1 MVNGLSDNELKEF
14 LDSKYLQ
21 YNQKKFIE
29 SDPIQVPHNFTSKE
43 DIEISSFLTATIA
56 WGQRKTIIKNSF
68 KMMNLLDNSPYDY
81 IINSSEKEID
91 KLNIKHRT
99 FNEIDFRYFIKRL
112 KYIYKEYGNLENI
125 FFENVKNNTL
135 HNSIHNFKSLF
146 FKNNFPLRTTKH
158 ISDPYKGSA
167 CKRINMFLRWMVR
180 KDSNGVDFGIWNK
193 ISPSYLSC
201 PLDVHSGRVAR
212 KLGILNRTQ
221 NDHKAVLELDKKLR
235 ILDSNDPVKYDFSLF
250 GLGVFEGF

>member
-1 MVNGLSDNELKEF
+1 MVNGLSNNELKEF
-14 LDSKYLQ
+14 LDSKYVQ

-68 KMMNLLDNSPYDY
+68 KMMDLLDNSPYDY
-81 IINSSEKEID
+81 IINSTEKEID

-112 KYIYKEYGNLENI
+112 KYIYKDYGNLENI
-125 FFENVKNNTL
+125 FFENIKDNTL

-167 CKRINMFLRWMVR
+167 CKRVNMFLRWMVR

-221 NDHKAVLELDKKLR
+221 NDHKAVLELDNKLR

>member
-1 MVNGLSDNELKEF
+1 MVNGLSNNELKEF
-14 LDSKYLQ
+14 LDSKYEQ

-68 KMMNLLDNSPYDY
+68 KMMDLLDNSPYDY
-81 IINSSEKEID
+81 IINSTEKEID

-99 FNEIDFRYFIKRL
+99 FNEIDFRYFIKKL
-112 KYIYKEYGNLENI
+112 KYIYKDYGNLENL
-125 FFENVKNNTL
+125 FFENIEGNTM
-135 HNSIHNFKSLF
+135 HKSIHNFKSLF
-146 FKNNFPLRTTKH
+146 FKNNYPLRTTKH
-158 ISDPYKGSA
+158 ISDPFKGSA
-167 CKRINMFLRWMVR
+167 CKRVNMFLRWMVR

-212 KLGILNRTQ
+212 KLGMLKRNQ
-221 NDHKAVLELDKKLR
+221 NDHKAVIELDNKLR
-235 ILDSNDPVKYDFSLF
+235 IFDSNDPVKYDFSLF

>member
-1 MVNGLSDNELKEF
+1 MANGLNNNELKEF
-14 LDSKYLQ
+14 LDSKYIQ

-29 SDPIQVPHNFTSKE
+29 SDPIQVPHKFTSKE

-68 KMMNLLDNSPYDY
+68 KMMDLLDNSPYDY
-81 IINSSEKEID
+81 IINSTEKEID
-91 KLNIKHRT
+91 KLNVKHRT
-99 FNEIDFRYFIKRL
+99 FNEIDFRYFIKQL
-112 KYIYKEYGNLENI
+112 KYIYINHGNLENI
-125 FFENVKNNTL
+125 FFDNIENNSL
-135 HNSIHNFKSLF
+135 HKSIHVFKSLF

-212 KLGILNRTQ
+212 KLGMLKRNQ
-221 NDHKAVLELDKKLR
+221 NDHKAVIELDNKL
-235 ILDSNDPVKYDFSLF
+235 IIFDSNDPVKYDFSLF

>member
-14 LDSKYLQ
+14 LDSKYEQ

-68 KMMNLLDNSPYDY
+68 KMMDLLDNSPYDY
-81 IINSSEKEID
+81 IINSTEKEID

-99 FNEIDFRYFIKRL
+99 FNEIDFRYFIKKL
-112 KYIYKEYGNLENI
+112 KYIYKDYGNLENL
-125 FFENVKNNTL
+125 FFENIEGNTM

-146 FKNNFPLRTTKH
+146 FKNNYPLRTTKH
-158 ISDPYKGSA
+158 ISDPFKGSA
-167 CKRINMFLRWMVR
+167 CKRVNMFLRWMVR

-193 ISPSYLSC
+193 ISPSHLSC

-221 NDHKAVLELDKKLR
+221 NDHKAVIELDNKLR
-235 ILDSNDPVKYDFSLF
+235 IFDSNDPVKYDFSLF

>member
-1 MVNGLSDNELKEF
+1 MVNGLSNNELKEF
-14 LDSKYLQ
+14 LDSKYVQ

-68 KMMNLLDNSPYDY
+68 KMMDLLDNSPYDY
-81 IINSSEKEID
+81 IINSTEKEID

-112 KYIYKEYGNLENI
+112 KYIYKDYGNLENI
-125 FFENVKNNTL
+125 FFENIKDNTL

-146 FKNNFPLRTTKH
+146 FKNNYPLRTTKH
-158 ISDPYKGSA
+158 ISDPFKGSA
-167 CKRINMFLRWMVR
+167 CKRVNMFLRWMVR

-221 NDHKAVLELDKKLR
+221 NDHKAVLELDNKLR

>member
-1 MVNGLSDNELKEF
+1 MVNGLSNNELKEF
-14 LDSKYLQ
+14 LDSKYEQ

-68 KMMNLLDNSPYDY
+68 KMMDLLDNSPYDY
-81 IINSSEKEID
+81 IINSTEKEID

-99 FNEIDFRYFIKRL
+99 FNEIDFRYFIKKL
-112 KYIYKEYGNLENI
+112 KYIYKDYGNLENL
-125 FFENVKNNTL
+125 FFENIDGNTM

-146 FKNNFPLRTTKH
+146 FKNNYPLRTTKH
-158 ISDPYKGSA
+158 ISDPFKGSA
-167 CKRINMFLRWMVR
+167 CKRVNMFLRWMVR

-193 ISPSYLSC
+193 ISPSHLSC

-221 NDHKAVLELDKKLR
+221 NDHKAVIELDNKLR
-235 ILDSNDPVKYDFSLF
+235 IFDSNDPVKYDFSLF

>member
-1 MVNGLSDNELKEF
+1 MVNGLSNNELKEF
-14 LDSKYLQ
+14 LDSKYVQ

-68 KMMNLLDNSPYDY
+68 KMMDLLDNSPYDY
-81 IINSSEKEID
+81 IINSTEKEID

-112 KYIYKEYGNLENI
+112 KYIYKDYGNLENI
-125 FFENVKNNTL
+125 FFENIKDNTL

-167 CKRINMFLRWMVR
+167 CKRVNMFLRWMVR

-212 KLGILNRTQ
+212 KLGILKT
-221 NDHKAVLELDKKLR
+221 
-235 ILDSNDPVKYDFSLF
+235 Y
-250 GLGVFEGF
+250 

>member
-1 MVNGLSDNELKEF
+1 MVNGLSNNELKEF
-14 LDSKYLQ
+14 LDSKYEQ

-68 KMMNLLDNSPYDY
+68 EMMDLLDNSPYDY
-81 IINSSEKEID
+81 IINSTEKEID

-99 FNEIDFRYFIKRL
+99 FNEIDFRYFIKKL
-112 KYIYKEYGNLENI
+112 KYIYKDYGNLENL
-125 FFENVKNNTL
+125 FFENIEGNTM

-146 FKNNFPLRTTKH
+146 FKNNYPLRTTKH
-158 ISDPYKGSA
+158 ISDPFKGSA
-167 CKRINMFLRWMVR
+167 CKRVNMFLRWMVR

-193 ISPSYLSC
+193 ISPSHLSC

-221 NDHKAVLELDKKLR
+221 NDHKAVIELDNKLR
-235 ILDSNDPVKYDFSLF
+235 IFDSNDPVKYDFSLF

>member
-14 LDSKYLQ
+14 LDSKYVQ

-68 KMMNLLDNSPYDY
+68 KMMDLLDNSPYDY
-81 IINSSEKEID
+81 IINSTEKEID

-112 KYIYKEYGNLENI
+112 KYIYKDYGNLENI
-125 FFENVKNNTL
+125 FFENIKDNTL

-167 CKRINMFLRWMVR
+167 CKRVNMFLRWMVR

-221 NDHKAVLELDKKLR
+221 NDHKAVLELDK
-235 ILDSNDPVKYDFSLF
+235 N
-250 GLGVFEGF
+250 

>member
-1 MVNGLSDNELKEF
+1 MANGLNNNELKEF
-14 LDSKYLQ
+14 LDSKYEQ

-68 KMMNLLDNSPYDY
+68 KMMDLLDNSPYDY
-81 IINSSEKEID
+81 IINSTEKEID

-99 FNEIDFRYFIKRL
+99 FNEIDFRYFIKKL
-112 KYIYKEYGNLENI
+112 KYIYKDYGNLENL
-125 FFENVKNNTL
+125 FFENIEGNTM

-146 FKNNFPLRTTKH
+146 FKNNYPLRTTKH
-158 ISDPYKGSA
+158 ISDPFKGSA
-167 CKRINMFLRWMVR
+167 CKRVNMFLRWMVR

-193 ISPSYLSC
+193 ISPSHLSC

-221 NDHKAVLELDKKLR
+221 NDHKAVIELDNKLR
-235 ILDSNDPVKYDFSLF
+235 IFDSNDPVKYDFSLF

>member
-1 MVNGLSDNELKEF
+1 MANGLNNNELKEF
-14 LDSKYLQ
+14 LDSKYIQ

-29 SDPIQVPHNFTSKE
+29 SDPIQVPHKFTSKE

-68 KMMNLLDNSPYDY
+68 KMMDLLDNSPYDY
-81 IINSSEKEID
+81 IINSTVKEID

-99 FNEIDFRYFIKRL
+99 FNEIDLRYFIKQL
-112 KYIYKEYGNLENI
+112 KYIYINHGNLENI
-125 FFENVKNNTL
+125 FFDNIENNSL
-135 HNSIHNFKSLF
+135 HKSIHVFKSLF

-212 KLGILNRTQ
+212 KLGMLKRTQ
-221 NDHKAVLELDKKLR
+221 NDHKAVIELDNKLR

>member
-1 MVNGLSDNELKEF
+1 MVNGLSNNELKEF

-29 SDPIQVPHNFTSKE
+29 SDPIQVPHNFTYEK

-125 FFENVKNNTL
+125 FFEKENCIFCK
-135 HNSIHNFKSLF
+135 
-146 FKNNFPLRTTKH
+146 KH
-158 ISDPYKGSA
+158 
-167 CKRINMFLRWMVR
+167 
-180 KDSNGVDFGIWNK
+180 
-193 ISPSYLSC
+193 
-201 PLDVHSGRVAR
+201 
-212 KLGILNRTQ
+212 
-221 NDHKAVLELDKKLR
+221 
-235 ILDSNDPVKYDFSLF
+235 DFSKMRRDHAKKNRRNLAVNSHAEMSQTDSISIK
-250 GLGVFEGF
+250 L

>member
-1 MVNGLSDNELKEF
+1 MVNGLSNNELKEF
-14 LDSKYLQ
+14 LDSKYEQ

-68 KMMNLLDNSPYDY
+68 KMMDLLDNSPYDY
-81 IINSSEKEID
+81 IINSTEKEID

-99 FNEIDFRYFIKRL
+99 FNEIDFRYFIKKL
-112 KYIYKEYGNLENI
+112 KYIYKDYGNLENL
-125 FFENVKNNTL
+125 FFENIEGNTM
-135 HNSIHNFKSLF
+135 HKSIHNFKSLF

-212 KLGILNRTQ
+212 KLGMLKRNQ
-221 NDHKAVLELDKKLR
+221 NDHKAVIELDNKLR
-235 ILDSNDPVKYDFSLF
+235 IFDSNDPVKYDFSLF

>member
-1 MVNGLSDNELKEF
+1 MVNGLSNNELKEF

-68 KMMNLLDNSPYDY
+68 KMMDLLDNSPYDY
-81 IINSSEKEID
+81 IINSTEKEID

-99 FNEIDFRYFIKRL
+99 FNEIDFRYFIKKL
-112 KYIYKEYGNLENI
+112 KYIYKDYGNLENL
-125 FFENVKNNTL
+125 FFENIEGNTM

-146 FKNNFPLRTTKH
+146 FKNNYPLRTTKH
-158 ISDPYKGSA
+158 ISDPFKGSA
-167 CKRINMFLRWMVR
+167 CKRVNMFLRWMVR

-193 ISPSYLSC
+193 ISPSHLSC

-221 NDHKAVLELDKKLR
+221 NDHKAVIELDNKLR
-235 ILDSNDPVKYDFSLF
+235 IFDSNDPVKYDFSLF

>member
-1 MVNGLSDNELKEF
+1 MANGLNNNELKEF
-14 LDSKYLQ
+14 LDSKYIQ

-29 SDPIQVPHNFTSKE
+29 SDPIQVPHKFTSKE

-68 KMMNLLDNSPYDY
+68 KMMDLLDNSPYDY
-81 IINSSEKEID
+81 IINSTVKEID

-99 FNEIDFRYFIKRL
+99 FNEIDFRYFIKQL
-112 KYIYKEYGNLENI
+112 KYIYINHGNLENI
-125 FFENVKNNTL
+125 FFDNIENNSL
-135 HNSIHNFKSLF
+135 HKSIHVFKSLF

-212 KLGILNRTQ
+212 KLGMLKRNQ
-221 NDHKAVLELDKKLR
+221 NDHKAVIELDNKLR
-235 ILDSNDPVKYDFSLF
+235 IFDSNDPVKYDFSLF

>member
-1 MVNGLSDNELKEF
+1 MANGLSNNELKEF
-14 LDSKYLQ
+14 LDSKYVQ
-21 YNQKKFIE
+21 YNQRKFIE
-29 SDPIQVPHNFTSKE
+29 SDPIQVPHTFTSKE

>member
-1 MVNGLSDNELKEF
+1 MVNGLSNNELKEF
-14 LDSKYLQ
+14 LDSKYEQ

-68 KMMNLLDNSPYDY
+68 KMMDLLDNSPYDY
-81 IINSSEKEID
+81 IINSTEKEID

-99 FNEIDFRYFIKRL
+99 FNEIDFRYFIKKL
-112 KYIYKEYGNLENI
+112 KYIYKDYGNLENL
-125 FFENVKNNTL
+125 FFENIEGNTM

-146 FKNNFPLRTTKH
+146 FKNNYPLRTTKH
-158 ISDPYKGSA
+158 ISDPFKGSA
-167 CKRINMFLRWMVR
+167 CKRVNMFLRWMVR

-193 ISPSYLSC
+193 ISPSHLSC

-221 NDHKAVLELDKKLR
+221 NDHKAVIELDNKL
-235 ILDSNDPVKYDFSLF
+235 
-250 GLGVFEGF
+250 

>member
-1 MVNGLSDNELKEF
+1 MVNGLSNNELKEF
-14 LDSKYLQ
+14 LDSKYEQ

-68 KMMNLLDNSPYDY
+68 KMMDLLDNSPYDY
-81 IINSSEKEID
+81 IINSTEKEID

-99 FNEIDFRYFIKRL
+99 FNEIDFRYFIKKL
-112 KYIYKEYGNLENI
+112 KYIYKDYGNLENL
-125 FFENVKNNTL
+125 FFENIEGNTM

-146 FKNNFPLRTTKH
+146 FKNNYPLRTTKH
-158 ISDPYKGSA
+158 ISDPFKGSA
-167 CKRINMFLRWMVR
+167 CKRVNMFLRWMVR

-193 ISPSYLSC
+193 ISPSHLSC

-221 NDHKAVLELDKKLR
+221 NDHKAVIELDNKLR
-235 ILDSNDPVKYDFSLF
+235 IFDSNDL
-250 GLGVFEGF
+250 

>member
-1 MVNGLSDNELKEF
+1 MVNGLSNNELKDF
-14 LDSKYLQ
+14 LDSKYEQ

-68 KMMNLLDNSPYDY
+68 KMMDLLDNSPYDY
-81 IINSSEKEID
+81 IINSTEKEID

-99 FNEIDFRYFIKRL
+99 FNEIDFRYFIKKL
-112 KYIYKEYGNLENI
+112 KYIYKDYGNLENL
-125 FFENVKNNTL
+125 FFENIEGNTM

-146 FKNNFPLRTTKH
+146 FKNNYPLRTTKH
-158 ISDPYKGSA
+158 ISDPFKGSA
-167 CKRINMFLRWMVR
+167 CKRVNMFLRWMVR

-193 ISPSYLSC
+193 ISPSHLSC

-221 NDHKAVLELDKKLR
+221 NDHKAVIELDNKLR
-235 ILDSNDPVKYDFSLF
+235 IFDSNDPVKYDFSLF

>member
-1 MVNGLSDNELKEF
+1 MVNGLSNNELKEF
-14 LDSKYLQ
+14 LDSKYEQ

-68 KMMNLLDNSPYDY
+68 KMMDLLDNSPYDY
-81 IINSSEKEID
+81 IINSTEKEVD

-99 FNEIDFRYFIKRL
+99 FNEIDFRYFIKKL
-112 KYIYKEYGNLENI
+112 KYIYKDYGNLENL
-125 FFENVKNNTL
+125 FFENIEGNTM

-146 FKNNFPLRTTKH
+146 FKNNYPLRTTKH
-158 ISDPYKGSA
+158 ISDPFKGSA
-167 CKRINMFLRWMVR
+167 CKRVNMFLRWMVR

-193 ISPSYLSC
+193 ISPSHLSC

-221 NDHKAVLELDKKLR
+221 NDHKAVIELDNKLR
-235 ILDSNDPVKYDFSLF
+235 IFDSNDPVKYDFSLF

>member
-1 MVNGLSDNELKEF
+1 MVNGLSNNELKEF
-14 LDSKYLQ
+14 LDSKYEQ

-68 KMMNLLDNSPYDY
+68 KMMDLLDNSPYDY
-81 IINSSEKEID
+81 IINSTEKEID

-193 ISPSYLSC
+193 IPPSYLSC

>member
-1 MVNGLSDNELKEF
+1 MVNGLSNNELKEF
-14 LDSKYLQ
+14 LDSKYEQ

-158 ISDPYKGSA
+158 ISDPFKGSA
-167 CKRINMFLRWMVR
+167 CKRVNMFLRWMVR

-193 ISPSYLSC
+193 ISPSHLSC

-221 NDHKAVLELDKKLR
+221 NDHKAVIELDNKLR
-235 ILDSNDPVKYDFSLF
+235 IFDSNDPVKYDFSLF

>member
-1 MVNGLSDNELKEF
+1 MVNGLSNNELKEF
-14 LDSKYLQ
+14 LDSKYEQ

-68 KMMNLLDNSPYDY
+68 KMMDLLDNSPYDY
-81 IINSSEKEID
+81 IINSTEKEVD

-99 FNEIDFRYFIKRL
+99 FNEIDFRYFIKKL
-112 KYIYKEYGNLENI
+112 KYIYKDYGNLENL
-125 FFENVKNNTL
+125 FFENLKGNTM

-146 FKNNFPLRTTKH
+146 FKNNYPLRTTKH
-158 ISDPYKGSA
+158 ISDPFKGSA
-167 CKRINMFLRWMVR
+167 CKRVNMFLRWMVR

-193 ISPSYLSC
+193 ISPSHLSC

-221 NDHKAVLELDKKLR
+221 NDHKAVIELDNKLR
-235 ILDSNDPVKYDFSLF
+235 IFDSNDPVKYDFSLF

>member
-1 MVNGLSDNELKEF
+1 MVNGLSNNELKEF
-14 LDSKYLQ
+14 LDSKYVQ
-21 YNQKKFIE
+21 YNQEKFIE

-68 KMMNLLDNSPYDY
+68 KMMDLLDNSPYDY
-81 IINSSEKEID
+81 IINSTEKEID

-112 KYIYKEYGNLENI
+112 KYIYKDYGNLENI
-125 FFENVKNNTL
+125 FFENIKDNTL

-146 FKNNFPLRTTKH
+146 FKNNYPLRTTKH
-158 ISDPYKGSA
+158 ISDPFKGSA
-167 CKRINMFLRWMVR
+167 CKRVNMFLRWMVR

-221 NDHKAVLELDKKLR
+221 NDHKAVLELDHKLR

>member
-14 LDSKYLQ
+14 LDSKYVQ
-21 YNQKKFIE
+21 YNQRKFIE
-29 SDPIQVPHNFTSKE
+29 SDPIQVPHTFTSKE

-68 KMMNLLDNSPYDY
+68 KMMDLLDNSPHDY
-81 IINSSEKEID
+81 IINSTEKEIN
-91 KLNIKHRT
+91 KLSIKHRT

-112 KYIYKEYGNLENI
+112 KVIYNDFGNLENI
-125 FFENVKNNTL
+125 FFDTIKDNSI
-135 HNSIHNFKSLF
+135 HNSIHCFKSLF
-146 FKNNFPLRTTKH
+146 FQKDYPLRTTKH
-158 ISDPYKGSA
+158 ISDPIKGSA

-193 ISPSYLSC
+193 VSPSFLSC

-212 KLGILNRTQ
+212 KLGLLKRTQ
-221 NDHKAVLELDKKLR
+221 NDHKAVLELDNKLR
-235 ILDSNDPVKYDFSLF
+235 NLDSNDPAKYDFSLF